1 TSLLAYDGAGPRG
14 RLQTHTL
21 TRHVLS
27 EKFHLGAKAT
37 GDLALLLAAIQPTS
51 RSIATNVYTAR
62 LIDLRRGVF
71 LDHDRIAI
79 AC

>member
-1 TSLLAYDGAGPRG
+1 MQATHPLETSLLAYDGAGPKG
-14 RLQTHTL
+14 
-21 TRHVLS
+21 RHVLS

-37 GDLALLLAAIQPTS
+37 GDLLLAAIQPTS

-71 LDHDRIAI
+71 LDHDRVAI